1 MRRIGINMIN
11 ILKRRSID
19 ATKGP
24 ILSQFIL
31 FALPIAIGG
40 IIQSLFNAADMIVLG
55 NYASSVQVA
64 SVGATTVI
72 ISLLIQ
78 TCIGLSGGAQV
89 VLSQS
94 FGEGEKE
101 KIRKATNTTLWI
113 AIVLGILV
121 TAVAIPA
128 SETLL
133 RVTKCPDECFV
144 DAAAYLKIYFAAA
157 PAILIYNYGGAI
169 IRSSGDSQ
177 RPLYY
182 LIASGVLNVVLNFI
196 LCIVLSQKVL
206 AVAIATL
213 ASQVLGAALVIIHL
227 VKTEA
232 PCRLTLK
239 GFLPDGKILSK
250 IMLIGIPSALSS
262 ALYPI
267 SNMQIQSAIN
277 SFGYSA
283 TAGNAAATSIE
294 AFVFCF
300 NGAVGTAAL
309 TFVGQNYGAK
319 NPERIR
325 ETVRK
330 GLLVAVATGFVL
342 GYLCLF
348 LGRFALKAYLP
359 EDVEAISY
367 GMVRF
372 KYLMTVFFITTF
384 GNILS
389 NVLAAF
395 GYSVLGMA
403 NSLVSVIGL
412 RMIWMAFIFPR
423 YPTFE
428 VLFQC
433 YTISWSLSSVIF
445 LIMFAIV
452 YPRKLR
458 KIRTDV
464 EKNENEA
471 PKSV

>member
-1 MRRIGINMIN
+1 MRRIGINMVN
-11 ILKRRSID
+11 ILKRRNID

-40 IIQSLFNAADMIVLG
+40 IIQTLFNAADMIVLG

-94 FGEGEKE
+94 FGEGEPE
-101 KIRKATNTTLWI
+101 RIRKASNTTLWI
-113 AIVLGILV
+113 AVVLGIAV
-121 TAVAIPA
+121 TAVAIPV
-128 SETLL
+128 SEPLL
-133 RVTKCPDECFV
+133 RITKCPAECIE
-144 DAAAYLKIYFAAA
+144 DAAIYLKIYFAAS
-157 PAILIYNYGGAI
+157 PAIMIYNYGGAI

-196 LCIVLSQKVL
+196 LCIVLPRKVM

-213 ASQVLGAALVIIHL
+213 ASQILGAVLVIIHL
-227 VKTEA
+227 IKTDA
-232 PCRLTLK
+232 PCKLTLK
-239 GFLPDGKILSK
+239 DVMPDGGMLSK
-250 IMLIGIPSALSS
+250 ILILGLPSALNS

-294 AFVFCF
+294 GFVFCF
-300 NGAVGTAAL
+300 NGAMGTAAL

-319 NPERIR
+319 KPERIR

-359 EDVEAISY
+359 EDAEAISY

-372 KYLMTVFFITTF
+372 KYLMTVFFITTL

-389 NVLAAF
+389 NTLGAF
-395 GYSVLGMA
+395 GYPVLAMI

-412 RMIWMAFIFPR
+412 RMVWMAFVFPLS
-423 YPTFE
+423 PTYE
-428 VLFQC
+428 TLFLC
-433 YTISWSLSSVIF
+433 YTVSWTLSALVISL
-445 LIMFAIV
+445 MFAIV

-458 KIRTDV
+458 KL
-464 EKNENEA
+464 KA
-471 PKSV
+471 YAQSPAGG